1 MVPVLTTVP
10 NEKSVAEVNQEPI
23 SKVSIQIII
32 QAESI
37 FFPLSQEQVN
47 LFLIVIPQ
55 DDSNEINYTLPENHT
70 VELIVSHRKAP
81 KSKGGWELLCRW
93 KGYTSDFDSWEAI
106 KYKKKEFPEVVREY
120 YLLHKEN
127 FGGLKL

>member
-47 LFLIVIPQ
+47 LFLWG
-55 DDSNEINYTLPENHT
+55 ST
-70 VELIVSHRKAP
+70 
-81 KSKGGWELLCRW
+81 G
-93 KGYTSDFDSWEAI
+93 
-106 KYKKKEFPEVVREY
+106 
-120 YLLHKEN
+120 
-127 FGGLKL
+127 

>member
-1 MVPVLTTVP
+1 MVTVLTTVP

-55 DDSNEINYTLPENHT
+55 DDSNEINFTLPENHT
-70 VELIVSHRKAP
+70 VELIVSHRRHQNQKVVGNYCAD
-81 KSKGGWELLCRW
+81 GRVTLLTLTHGRPSNIRKTNSQRW
-93 KGYTSDFDSWEAI
+93 
-106 KYKKKEFPEVVREY
+106 
-120 YLLHKEN
+120 
-127 FGGLKL
+127 